1 MKSLLLDHATLYM
14 LQGAGRSPRLR
25 DPPPSMLAATNLSAP
40 AGPFARLPEDE
51 LEGATALERQHFLA
65 AMRDA
70 EGCSQDS

>member
-1 MKSLLLDHATLYM
+1 MPLPTSTLHM
-14 LQGAGRSPRLR
+14 LQDAGRSPRFR

-51 LEGATALERQHFLA
+51 LEEGATALERQHFLA
-65 AMRDA
+65 AMCDA